1 MAKVKT
7 HTKVV
12 DPPASALVESL
23 RDIGYSLP
31 TAVSDIIDNSIA
43 ARATHIEWMAYP
55 HDDEPF
61 VGFLD
66 NGWGMTEDE
75 LLEAMRLGGTRSL
88 AAREDFDLGRFG
100 LGLKTA
106 SFSQCRQLTVLT
118 RKDGVTSC
126 ARWDLDLIEKTGK
139 WTLEFL
145 SDFEDVPMA
154 EKLTEEGTLV
164 VWRKLDRLVEP
175 SGGDNRDRFIRE
187 LDEAATYVELVFHR
201 FLAGEVRDEKLHIKF
216 NGRELEP
223 FDPFHSKHP
232 ATLRDPQQP
241 FKLAGEEILIQP
253 FILPHHKK
261 VTPSEW
267 EKYAMAEGYV
277 KNQGFYVYRQRRLI
291 IYGTWFSLRR
301 QDEITK
307 LSRIRID
314 IPSELDSHWKID
326 IKKASVQLPDALR
339 KHLKNLVE
347 KMVVLPKRVYEG
359 KGPRETTKE
368 KIPVWQRIYGKA
380 GVHYSINQD
389 HPIIKE
395 FICSLSE
402 KQSKPFTHVLKLIN
416 SNFPIDSLFYDV
428 ASDPNLVKNEEY
440 TEEQLEEIVKIAFD
454 SLTEGGVN
462 VNDVRGVLLSS
473 EPFKS
478 NKDSVVAFIS
488 KIAGGESNV

>member
-55 HDDEPF
+55 HGDEPF

-66 NGWGMTEDE
+66 NGWGMTADE

-145 SDFEDVPMA
+145 SDFGDVPMA
-154 EKLTEEGTLV
+154 ERLTEEGTLV
-164 VWRKLDRLVEP
+164 VWRKLDRLVEM
-175 SGGDNRDRFIRE
+175 GDDDNRDRFIRE

-201 FLAGEVRDEKLHIKF
+201 FMAGEVRGEKLHIVF
-216 NGRELEP
+216 NGRELDP

-232 ATLRDPQQP
+232 ATQRDPEEP
-241 FKLAGEEILIQP
+241 FKLAGQKIQIQP
-253 FILPHHKK
+253 FTLPHHKK

-267 EKYAMAEGYV
+267 EKYAMTEGYV
-277 KNQGFYVYRQRRLI
+277 KNQGFYVYRQGRLI

-347 KMVVLPKRVYEG
+347 KMVMSPKRVYEG
-359 KGPRETTKE
+359 RGAREATKE
-368 KIPVWQRIYGKA
+368 RIPVWQRIHREA
-380 GVHYSINQD
+380 GVHYSVNED
-389 HPIIKE
+389 HPFIKE
-395 FICSLSE
+395 FICALSGE
-402 KQSKPFTHVLKLIN
+402 QSKLFSQVIKLIN
-416 SNFPIDSLFYDV
+416 SNFPIDSFFYDV
-428 ASDPNLVKNEEY
+428 ANDPNFVNNEEY
-440 TEEQLEEIVKIAFD
+440 TEEQLEELVRITYG
-454 SLTEGGVN
+454 SLKEGGAN
-462 VNDVRGVLLSS
+462 ANNIRGILLSS

-478 NKDSVVAFIS
+478 NEAPVVEAINR
-488 KIAGGESNV
+488 IAKEESHV